1 MLLYLFLLSTRR
13 LGKTLQTI
21 SLLAHIKEHEKV
33 TGPSLVICPL
43 SVLYSWC
50 SELEK
55 WAPDLKYLRLHSSCL
70 DERERQKKAFT
81 EKATSYDVVVTTYE
95 MAKVPSLAS
104 LWSRMHFNYLVL
116 DEGHKIKNAESLI
129 SQGVRH
135 IHCENKL
142 ILTGTPLQN
151 NLVELWS
158 LLNFLY
164 PDIFTTT
171 QPFADAFDIVHNSVD
186 KEKLVEAHALLDLF
200 MIRRMKDEVE
210 KLMPPKIETQVIC
223 PLSQTQVFW
232 YKAILMKDLSLL
244 ARMTDKVQAQEA
256 GNGQDK
262 QATPAATSQLNNLMM
277 QLRKCC
283 LHPFLFDGAELDIE
297 AATLQDLIAASGKL
311 ATLDKLL
318 RSLFQKGHRTVLFS
332 QFTSVLDI
340 LDDYC
345 RMRGWKYCR
354 FDGSTPRAR
363 RNFIIN
369 QFNAPDSDQF
379 VFLMS
384 TRSGGMGLNLQTADT
399 CILFD
404 SDWNPQPDLQAMARV
419 HRIGQKKTVHV
430 YRLVSG
436 GTIEER
442 IVERAQKKLY
452 LDKMVNRGSSDS
464 EEKDKGMSGSELLK
478 SIQFGCNAVFGDTS
492 QNLLPTNEDID
503 IITDRK
509 RTENDSAGKLK
520 GGAAQT
526 TDNFDAEFGLKET
539 QTFGGVD
546 FRSLREKQKKEE
558 GSNIPSSIRDVAVH
572 WAKANGEST
581 EKRDRK
587 SRLVMVKGN
596 GSGYG
601 SAYVP
606 VLASN
611 NYELESGESSVF
623 DKELKGK
630 KIAASSGRKK
640 AVQDYAHQDFCQ
652 ACGEEGS
659 GPKMLRCP
667 KCPVSLHLHCSGV
680 GNDPKY
686 FACCSHHHC
695 TGCGKTWSGASG
707 ILFPCQTCS
716 SSFCEDCLPK
726 KDVRLLGRCERLEK
740 LGYDSIKKYAYIHCS
755 KECEDIAKKEFG
767 WNPPRR
773 SKRECPP
780 EMDFSHNFA
789 NNDDDEE
796 KKPKAM

>member
-1 MLLYLFLLSTRR
+1 M
-13 LGKTLQTI
+13 
-21 SLLAHIKEHEKV
+21 

-70 DERERQKKAFT
+70 DEREKQKKAFT
-81 EKATSYDVVVTTYE
+81 EKATSYDVVVTTYD

-171 QPFADAFDIVHNSVD
+171 QPFTDAFDIVHNSVD
-186 KEKLVEAHALLDLF
+186 KEKLVEAHDLLDLF

-244 ARMTDKVQAQEA
+244 ARMTDKVQAQQA
-256 GNGQDK
+256 GDGSDK
-262 QATPAATSQLNNLMM
+262 QAAPAATSQLNNLIM

-297 AATLQDLIAASGKL
+297 ATTLQDLIAASGKL

-369 QFNAPDSDQF
+369 QFNAPDSDRF

-404 SDWNPQPDLQAMARV
+404 SDWNPQVGVLFHSFGYVCCPACV
-419 HRIGQKKTVHV
+419 S
-430 YRLVSG
+430 VSG
-436 GTIEER
+436 
-442 IVERAQKKLY
+442 
-452 LDKMVNRGSSDS
+452 
-464 EEKDKGMSGSELLK
+464 
-478 SIQFGCNAVFGDTS
+478 
-492 QNLLPTNEDID
+492 
-503 IITDRK
+503 
-509 RTENDSAGKLK
+509 
-520 GGAAQT
+520 
-526 TDNFDAEFGLKET
+526 
-539 QTFGGVD
+539 
-546 FRSLREKQKKEE
+546 
-558 GSNIPSSIRDVAVH
+558 
-572 WAKANGEST
+572 
-581 EKRDRK
+581 
-587 SRLVMVKGN
+587 
-596 GSGYG
+596 
-601 SAYVP
+601 
-606 VLASN
+606 
-611 NYELESGESSVF
+611 
-623 DKELKGK
+623 
-630 KIAASSGRKK
+630 
-640 AVQDYAHQDFCQ
+640 
-652 ACGEEGS
+652 CGQ
-659 GPKMLRCP
+659 
-667 KCPVSLHLHCSGV
+667 V
-680 GNDPKY
+680 
-686 FACCSHHHC
+686 
-695 TGCGKTWSGASG
+695 
-707 ILFPCQTCS
+707 
-716 SSFCEDCLPK
+716 
-726 KDVRLLGRCERLEK
+726 
-740 LGYDSIKKYAYIHCS
+740 
-755 KECEDIAKKEFG
+755 
-767 WNPPRR
+767 
-773 SKRECPP
+773 
-780 EMDFSHNFA
+780 
-789 NNDDDEE
+789 
-796 KKPKAM
+796 